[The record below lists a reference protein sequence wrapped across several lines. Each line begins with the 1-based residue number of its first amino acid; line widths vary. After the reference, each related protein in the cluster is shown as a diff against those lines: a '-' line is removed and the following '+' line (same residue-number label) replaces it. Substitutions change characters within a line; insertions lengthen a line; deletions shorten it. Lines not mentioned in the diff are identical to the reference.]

1 MEKDRIPTLER
12 YRKNEVHEARQSL
25 ISRTLIR
32 GGYDLEELRRL
43 VIISFAASRFDSN

>member
-1 MEKDRIPTLER
+1 MEAILLSKGIEKTRST
-12 YRKNEVHEARQSL
+12 ARESM